1 MARPAAFVREWDHH
15 EDREGHEGLPD
26 ASGHGEWVPGEGISG
41 RVERA
46 NPKTRTRFKL
56 RTGNP
61 WRVVYVYPRLCDDF
75 VDVMNPK
82 SIQDIEAR
90 MQYLLEAPKDRGT
103 LKMIVIRPSSN
114 ERREVASCRVSLKGG
129 ADGDHWAQGCWKS
142 LPDGS
147 PDPDVQLTLM
157 NYRMLEVLSEDASRR
172 SLAGDNLCVDLDLSA
187 DNLKAGDRLAIG
199 GSVNRLQFGG
209 GSKIEH
215 FGRLVY
221 ANRLGP
227 ERRNDHRAR
236 YGAGMNRPVGAKHS
250 RRVERPDQ
258 PHANLLS
265 RPPVRSRACQNP
277 GSENVQ
283 TREAQRCHVFLQ
295 LALHAGV
302 EHARTR

>member
-103 LKMIVIRPSSN
+103 LKMIVIRHSSN

-199 GSVNRLQFGG
+199 GAILEITAEPHNGCKKFKERFGADALVAVN
-209 GSKIEH
+209 
-215 FGRLVY
+215 
-221 ANRLGP
+221 
-227 ERRNDHRAR
+227 
-236 YGAGMNRPVGAKHS
+236 
-250 RRVERPDQ
+250 
-258 PHANLLS
+258 
-265 RPPVRSRACQNP
+265 
-277 GSENVQ
+277 SEQ
-283 TREAQRCHVFLQ
+283 GK
-295 LALHAGV
+295 ALHLRGIY
-302 EHARTR
+302 ARVVRDGAIHVGDEVAKVTDGSWERGRVTG